1 MTQIIFGPDTTP
13 ALGDLDSNF
22 GETYGVANY
31 FKTPVYTGS
40 SWKVSV
46 TAGGSVGFG
55 KDPTQNVD
63 IGLSRGYIATEEAS
77 YGVAWRRQAN
87 VGYAAV
93 DLYGATSNTGTWL
106 VGRAPGN
113 NSAYIWATGDLAAQ
127 TQRMALD
134 INGNLLLNR
143 ASQQSGGR
151 LEVSGNIVCQPA
163 VSAPTLAVNGD
174 MSFQLVS
181 NTSLKLLVRGSD
193 GVTRSATLTLA

>member
-31 FKTPVYTGS
+31 FKTPVYTGA
-40 SWKVSV
+40 SWKISV

-63 IGLSRGYIATEEAS
+63 IALSRGYIATEEAS
-77 YGVAWRRQAN
+77 YGIAWRRQAN
-87 VGYAAV
+87 NGYAAV
-93 DLYGATSNTGTWL
+93 DLYGAESNTGTWI

-113 NSAYIWATGDLAAQ
+113 NADFNWSTGDLVAQ
-127 TQRMALD
+127 TLRMALD
-134 INGNLLLNR
+134 VNGNLLLNR
-143 ASQQSGGR
+143 SSQQSGGR
-151 LEVSGNIVCQPA
+151 LEVSGNFVCQPA
-163 VSAPTLAVNGD
+163 GSAPTLANNGD

-181 NTSLKLLVRGSD
+181 STSLKILVRGSD